1 MLSIIAHRVGV
12 CQMVVV
18 QIRYLE
24 PLLPYYARQDCGIIA
39 DRVCAPI
46 LLRQKYL

>member
-1 MLSIIAHRVGV
+1 
-12 CQMVVV
+12 MVVV